1 MKSIDHIWSGLIGS
15 FRGSGVCRF
24 KAAPGLDSQVQRKF
38 AVNAVYPLVIPAL
51 VLDVAKIVKALAETP
66 VTLFLGQLDQP
77 IGDLDVLIT
86 ESRLIPVAGL
96 ADPERRTG

>member
-1 MKSIDHIWSGLIGS
+1 MPIQ
-15 FRGSGVCRF
+15 
-24 KAAPGLDSQVQRKF
+24 AAPGLDSQVQRKF